1 MPLHAQHWEP
11 CTKKSSQ
18 FLLVYQWCTVHLS
31 NRNAHYHKSLSQNCV
46 QMHENSMDYPQTWLL
61 QHVNRRRPWSKWRD
75 NISPCVSPQQELHAR
90 QEDPRDEPRTKGN
103 VTESSLCACDMSWA
117 GSRGTKGGVVGFK
130 GLCWTV
136 SWMDNSSG
144 SEQVDP
150 CDHKSK
156 RTSLALE
163 MANLVDISKISVSR
177 PSSNMYKL

>member
-1 MPLHAQHWEP
+1 MLIIINPWVKTVYECMKTHGLPPNLVITACQQAQALKQMEGQYLTLRFTTTGVACKTGGSEGW
-11 CTKKSSQ
+11 TK
-18 FLLVYQWCTVHLS
+18 
-31 NRNAHYHKSLSQNCV
+31 
-46 QMHENSMDYPQTWLL
+46 D
-61 QHVNRRRPWSKWRD
+61 
-75 NISPCVSPQQELHAR
+75 
-90 QEDPRDEPRTKGN
+90 KGN